1 MSQNRTR
8 DEGFVKKQPKSCL
21 IECVEERPHDG
32 VEVAVLDTVV
42 AKAALVVHRVHVQEL
57 LRLLG
62 YFLKYYTSSARIRA
76 TAPGVSRYC

>member
-1 MSQNRTR
+1 MSQNRITG
-8 DEGFVKKQPKSCL
+8 DKELVKKKPKSCL

-42 AKAALVVHRVHVQEL
+42 AEAALVVHRVHVQEL

-62 YFLKYYTSSARIRA
+62 YFLKYYTSLAQI
-76 TAPGVSRYC
+76 